1 MEKINPET
9 VLTEEE
15 KKACKESFDAYDKLG
30 YGTLEV
36 EELQKVL
43 EGKRESLRLY
53 FISISGMQ
61 LGGEMEGVVSLRFS
75 EEFYCDSFFF
85 FKLHL

>member
-9 VLTEEE
+9 ILTEEE

-43 EGKRESLRLY
+43 EGKIKLKNY
-53 FISISGMQ
+53 FISISGIQ
-61 LGGEMEGVVSLRFS
+61 SGEAGGFTFLRFS
-75 EEFYCDSFFF
+75 EKFFCDSFFF
-85 FKLHL
+85 